1 MKETFQQNK
10 FNQELAE
17 FGAPFFGYGILKGL
31 NTEAQGMYI
40 NNLTKYNN
48 AHNSRQLQ
56 SALRGMQNAN
66 YLGRGTSFLV
76 KPVMLGINPAI
87 DTYQLLNSKSN
98 GEFIINGLELG
109 TGIAAS
115 FFGWPAALGTAVI
128 TGITK
133 GLNLDKKASNFIDE
147 SLKHKSSFLEE
158 LRKYLKLNDSQ
169 KSAIKISDNIK
180 KQIEKQHPEI
190 NNINYK
196 LPK

>member
-40 NNLTKYNN
+40 NNLTRYNN
-48 AHNSRQLQ
+48 ARNSRQLQ

-76 KPVMLGINPAI
+76 KPVMLGLNPAI

-98 GEFIINGLELG
+98 GEFAINGLELG

-169 KSAIKISDNIK
+169 KSAIKISDSTK

-190 NNINYK
+190 NNINYE